1 MGINELYE
9 GFKTKFNAVSGE
21 CYRVENI
28 NEVAPLL
35 INVLQEKKAKTI
47 SLYETSLSKEA
58 NLVEAF
64 NQADFTVHTEKLKE
78 AAKTDDVGITEIQW
92 GIAELGTLVQTG
104 QEIDNRIC
112 STLVPIH
119 IALIKTANLLPE
131 LDNVIDLIDEMPQIP
146 SFIGLI
152 TGPSR
157 SSDIER
163 ILAIGVHGPKQ
174 VIAVFID

>member
-1 MGINELYE
+1 M
-9 GFKTKFNAVSGE
+9 
-21 CYRVENI
+21 
-28 NEVAPLL
+28 
-35 INVLQEKKAKTI
+35 
-47 SLYETSLSKEA
+47 
-58 NLVEAF
+58 
-64 NQADFTVHTEKLKE
+64 
-78 AAKTDDVGITEIQW
+78 
-92 GIAELGTLVQTG
+92 QTG

-119 IALIKTANLLPE
+119 VALIKTANLLPE

-174 VIAVFID
+174 VIAIFID

>member
-9 GFKTKFNAVSGE
+9 GFKAKFNAVSGE
-21 CYRVENI
+21 CYRVESI

-35 INVLQEKKAKTI
+35 NKVLQEKNAKTI

-58 NLVEAF
+58 NLLEALIK
-64 NQADFTVHTEKLKE
+64 ADFIVHTEKLKE
-78 AAKTDDVGITEIQW
+78 SAKTDDVGITEIQW

-104 QEIDNRIC
+104 QEVDNRIC

-119 IALIKTANLLPE
+119 IALIKTDNLVPE
-131 LDNVIDLIDEMPQIP
+131 LDDVIDLIDQMPQVP
-146 SFIGLI
+146 GFIGLI

-174 VIAVFID
+174 VVAIFID